1 MFSVRGP
8 AGLAHD
14 ERAQPTVL
22 RAPVNSTLS
31 RVEIETAIRG
41 LPPAGWVR
49 LRKIAG
55 IYSRTHRLDG
65 EDLLQEAFAR
75 ALEGSRK
82 CPVNVDI
89 VKFLAEVIRS
99 LASDSAKA
107 LMRHPV
113 LRALPLADETGLVFD
128 PPDCRLNDEQ
138 ELQDRQE
145 TDRIKAAVLEL
156 FADDL
161 VAQTVAEGMMEG
173 MEGEELRATT
183 DLSTTGFAST
193 RRLIRR
199 RIDTAY
205 PDGWPS

>member
-1 MFSVRGP
+1 M
-8 AGLAHD
+8 AHGR
-14 ERAQPTVL
+14 RAKPTAL
-22 RAPVNSTLS
+22 RTAVNSTLS
-31 RVEIETAIRG
+31 REEIEKATRG

-49 LRKIAG
+49 LRKIAV
-55 IYSRTHRLDG
+55 IYSRTRRLDE

-75 ALEGSRK
+75 ALESRK
-82 CPVNVDI
+82 CPVDVDI
-89 VKFLAEVIRS
+89 VKFLAEVMRS

-107 LMRHPV
+107 RGRHPE
-113 LRALPLADETGLVFD
+113 LRALPLADETGLLFD
-128 PPDCRLNDEQ
+128 PPDCRPTAEP
-138 ELQDRQE
+138 ELEGRQE
-145 TDRIKAAVLEL
+145 IDRIKAAVIEL

-161 VAQTVAEGMMEG
+161 VAQTMAEGMMEG

>member
-1 MFSVRGP
+1 M
-8 AGLAHD
+8 LAHD
-14 ERAQPTVL
+14 QEAQPAAL
-22 RAPVNSTLS
+22 RTPVNSTLS
-31 RVEIETAIRG
+31 REEIEKAIRG

-55 IYSRTHRLDG
+55 VYSRNRRPDD

-75 ALEGSRK
+75 ALDGSRK
-82 CPVNVDI
+82 CPVHVDI
-89 VKFLAEVIRS
+89 VKFLAEAMRS
-99 LASDSAKA
+99 IASDSAKA
-107 LMRHPV
+107 RSRHPE
-113 LRALPLADETGLVFD
+113 LRALPLAGEDGLLFD
-128 PPDCRLNDEQ
+128 PPDSRPNAAE
-138 ELQDRQE
+138 ELEDRQE
-145 TDRIKAAVLEL
+145 IHRIKAAVLEL

-161 VAQTVAEGMMEG
+161 VAQTMAEGMMEG

>member
-1 MFSVRGP
+1 M
-8 AGLAHD
+8 AHGGG
-14 ERAQPTVL
+14 AKPTAL
-22 RAPVNSTLS
+22 RTPVNSTLS
-31 RVEIETAIRG
+31 REEIEKAIRG

-49 LRKIAG
+49 LRKTAA
-55 IYSRTHRLDG
+55 IYGRTCRLDD

-75 ALEGSRK
+75 ALDGSRK

-89 VKFLAEVIRS
+89 VKFLAEVMRS
-99 LASDSAKA
+99 LASDGAKA
-107 LMRHPV
+107 RARHPE
-113 LRALPLADETGLVFD
+113 LRAVPLADETGLRFD
-128 PPDCRLNDEQ
+128 PPDCRPDAEQ
-138 ELQDRQE
+138 ELEGRQE
-145 TDRIKAAVLEL
+145 TNRIKAAVLEL

-161 VAQTVAEGMMEG
+161 VAQTMAEGMMEG

>member
-1 MFSVRGP
+1 
-8 AGLAHD
+8 
-14 ERAQPTVL
+14 
-22 RAPVNSTLS
+22 VNSTLS
-31 RVEIETAIRG
+31 REEIEKSIRG

-49 LRKIAG
+49 LRTIAV
-55 IYSRTHRLDG
+55 IYSRTGRLDG

-75 ALEGSRK
+75 ALDGSRK
-82 CPVNVDI
+82 CPVNVAI
-89 VKFLAEVIRS
+89 VKFLAEVMRS

-107 LMRHPV
+107 RGRHPES
-113 LRALPLADETGLVFD
+113 RALPLADETGLLFD
-128 PPDCRLNDEQ
+128 PPDCRPTAEQ
-138 ELQDRQE
+138 ELEGRRE
-145 TDRIKAAVLEL
+145 IDRIRAAVLKL

-199 RIDTAY
+199 RIDIAY